1 MLGSFVKA
9 ALTFRRNGQRNFESR
24 AGRCDVVPMRH
35 KLVPRERKRE
45 TEREREG
52 ERERERGERVHQ
64 GVLTRAQAT
73 DSQLTQ
79 EQVRRS

>member
-35 KLVPRERKRE
+35 KLVLRERK
-45 TEREREG
+45 REREG
-52 ERERERGERVHQ
+52 ERGRDREERECIKEC
-64 GVLTRAQAT
+64 
-73 DSQLTQ
+73 
-79 EQVRRS
+79 